1 MPNFVQAWECAFNK
15 LSELNKRVNAE
26 APADRCCVAVLK
38 NQNQTLADVLR
49 DVLGEIL
56 KYSEENTCVGV
67 CL

>member
-1 MPNFVQAWECAFNK
+1 MPNFVQAWECVFNK
-15 LSELNKRVNAE
+15 LSELNTRVNAE
-26 APADRCCVAVLK
+26 ATTDRCCVAVLK
-38 NQNQTLADVLR
+38 NQNQPLADVLG